1 MASERIYKLDLFGL
15 LSKLDKKQ
23 YDLWKSYNEQER
35 KEISPLIIMRWLSGT
50 SDKRQII
57 FLNELVNKLV
67 FDLSGEH
74 KELLLKL
81 LAVANSG
88 TPRRY
93 FWMAQ
98 KSSASE
104 KRGAKRAVAAVEQYY
119 QCSPKEAK
127 EHLRILDKEDVIQIC
142 ESLGMQKEEIQLV
155 KKEF

>member
-1 MASERIYKLDLFGL
+1 MAVKEKTYKLDLFGL

-23 YDLWKSYNEQER
+23 YDVWKSYNDDER

-50 SDKRQII
+50 SDQRQII
-57 FLNELVNKLV
+57 FLNEIVNQVV
-67 FDLSGEH
+67 FQLGDH
-74 KELLLKL
+74 KELMVKL

-93 FWMAQ
+93 FWMSQ

-104 KRGAKRAVAAVEQYY
+104 KRGAKRATSVIEQYY

-127 EHLRILDKEDVIQIC
+127 EHLRILEKEDVVQIC
-142 ESLGMQKEEIQLV
+142 EQLGMQKEDIQLV

>member
-1 MASERIYKLDLFGL
+1 MASEKVYKLDLFGL
-15 LSKLDKKQ
+15 LSKLDKKN
-23 YDLWKSYNEQER
+23 YHLWASYSEAEQ

-57 FLNELVNKLV
+57 FLNEIVNQIV
-67 FDLSGEH
+67 FALPDH
-74 KELLLKL
+74 KQLMLKL

-88 TPRRY
+88 SPRRY
-93 FWMAQ
+93 FWLAQ

-104 KRGAKRAVAAVEQYY
+104 KRGSKRAIAVIEQYY

-127 EHLRILDKEDVIQIC
+127 QYLRLLEKEDVIEIC
-142 ESLGMQKEEIQLV
+142 EKLGMQKEEIQLV

>member
-1 MASERIYKLDLFGL
+1 MTTERTYKLDLFGL
-15 LSKLDKKQ
+15 LSKLDRKQ
-23 YDLWKSYNEQER
+23 YDLWKSYSEEER

-50 SDKRQII
+50 NDKRQIV
-57 FLNELVNKLV
+57 FLNEIVNQVV
-67 FDLSGEH
+67 FQLGTEH

-81 LAVANSG
+81 LAIANSG

-93 FWMAQ
+93 FWQ
-98 KSSASE
+98 KQKTTASE
-104 KRGAKRAVAAVEQYY
+104 KRGAKRSVAVVEQYY

-127 EHLRILDKEDVIQIC
+127 EHLRLLEKEDIIQIC

>member
-1 MASERIYKLDLFGL
+1 MSKTYKLDLFGL
-15 LSKLDKKQ
+15 LSKLDKKEF
-23 YDLWKSYNEQER
+23 DIWKSYNDEEK

-50 SDKRQII
+50 SDKRQIV
-57 FLNELVNKLV
+57 FLNELVNKVV
-67 FDLSGEH
+67 FDLGSNH

-81 LAVANSG
+81 LAIANSG

-93 FWMAQ
+93 FWQAQ

-104 KRGAKRAVAAVEQYY
+104 KRGAKRAVAVVEQYY

-127 EHLRILDKEDVIQIC
+127 EYLSILEKEDVIEIC
-142 ESLGMQKEEIQLV
+142 EKMGMQKEEIQLV

>member
-1 MASERIYKLDLFGL
+1 MAGEKTYKLDLFGL

-23 YDLWKSYNEQER
+23 YDIWKSYNDEER

-50 SDKRQII
+50 SDKRQIV
-57 FLNELVNKLV
+57 FLNEIVNQVV
-67 FDLSGEH
+67 FQFGSEH

-81 LAVANSG
+81 LAIANSG

-93 FWMAQ
+93 YWQGQ

-104 KRGAKRAVAAVEQYY
+104 KRGAKRSVAVVEQYY

-127 EHLRILDKEDVIQIC
+127 EHLRILEKEDVVQIC
-142 ESLGMQKEEIQLV
+142 EALGMQKEEIQLV